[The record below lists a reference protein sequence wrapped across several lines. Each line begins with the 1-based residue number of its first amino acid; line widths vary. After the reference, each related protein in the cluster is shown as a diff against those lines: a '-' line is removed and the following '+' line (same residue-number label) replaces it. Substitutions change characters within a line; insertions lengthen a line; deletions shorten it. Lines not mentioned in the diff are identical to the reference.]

1 MGLVRSSDDTFIDEL
16 VLRVGDRAF
25 TANAGVDVALVAVQ
39 ALKLSIEAADLPSGV
54 IGAALTWSDER
65 AALAVS
71 QRLAT
76 AVADPRGS
84 REHRD
89 ALAHLMGHVLCAR
102 RAGHSSASAS
112 TDSPPGHAMPR
123 VAVCAGSS
131 VGAYFGV
138 PRSEIAANEWMARLL
153 LPRCLLLPRLGPVLR
168 QSRVST
174 FDAAVRAGVG
184 GEVLAQLALQFGVSR
199 ELVFH
204 RLKQLKGRHGTSG
217 DNRPEQA

>member
-1 MGLVRSSDDTFIDEL
+1 
-16 VLRVGDRAF
+16 
-25 TANAGVDVALVAVQ
+25 
-39 ALKLSIEAADLPSGV
+39 
-54 IGAALTWSDER
+54 
-65 AALAVS
+65 
-71 QRLAT
+71 
-76 AVADPRGS
+76 
-84 REHRD
+84 
-89 ALAHLMGHVLCAR
+89 
-102 RAGHSSASAS
+102 
-112 TDSPPGHAMPR
+112 MPR